1 MPSCRH
7 CQAPVIYCAYGRV
20 KIQTDLLNTRS
31 QAAIAKLGA
40 RREGVLRR
48 HIKREDGTFRDTV
61 VYSVL
66 KDEWPGVKARLL
78 SRLD

>member
-1 MPSCRH
+1 MTGVNGTLMARRR
-7 CQAPVIYCAYGRV
+7 QV
-20 KIQTDLLNTRS
+20 
-31 QAAIAKLGA
+31 AIAKLGT

-78 SRLD
+78 NRLD

>member
-1 MPSCRH
+1 MARRR
-7 CQAPVIYCAYGRV
+7 QV
-20 KIQTDLLNTRS
+20 
-31 QAAIAKLGA
+31 AIAKLGT

-78 SRLD
+78 NRLD